1 MRWHRIIYIPKF
13 QMGIIC
19 RNRKGK
25 SWSSIQSLSTYHII
39 SYFSIPTAKE
49 KSSFFFKYL
58 IVLVF
63 ITFPIC
69 VFLQNLSDSF
79 LKCVFFDSFWK
90 LVPHIFVWPVH
101 CEKFFL
107 TFLTQVWDMDQAGTI
122 YRQAHKY
129 SSPERG
135 EHNHTEKMIKLK
147 PSNAHCVPCVKCTHI
162 KVEKT
167 RIEKY

>member
-1 MRWHRIIYIPKF
+1 
-13 QMGIIC
+13 MGIIC

-25 SWSSIQSLSTYHII
+25 SGSSIQSLSTYHII

-79 LKCVFFDSFWK
+79 LKCVFFDSF
-90 LVPHIFVWPVH
+90 
-101 CEKFFL
+101 
-107 TFLTQVWDMDQAGTI
+107 
-122 YRQAHKY
+122 
-129 SSPERG
+129 
-135 EHNHTEKMIKLK
+135 
-147 PSNAHCVPCVKCTHI
+147 
-162 KVEKT
+162 
-167 RIEKY
+167 